1 MREKPA
7 TIACRIGIRKTATTE
22 ELTALSK
29 RLEHAQDEE
38 MMNSGVLWRFFGGL
52 DDLREGELPLPEG
65 VELARDVQLMRE
77 AWPRHFGQA
86 LEIPAEIEE
95 QMKSFGDLGSE
106 RRLMVILRV
115 DADVDVE
122 EATQALKEAVGLD
135 LLDHFEYEEV
145 PEEPGEEEEEDR

>member
-7 TIACRIGIRKTATTE
+7 AIACRIGIRKTATTE
-22 ELTALSK
+22 ELTALAE

-38 MMNSGVLWRFFGGL
+38 MMNSGVLWRFLGGL
-52 DDLREGELPLPEG
+52 DDLREGELPKPEG
-65 VELARDVQLMRE
+65 VELVETVQQLGD

-86 LEIPAEIEE
+86 LDIPPDIEE

-106 RRLMVILRV
+106 RRLMVLLRV